1 MMQAAGIGIRS
12 VLRVGGNIVQAR
24 ISARTA
30 LYLEANLTLPA
41 TSENLGY
48 ATRFRSHQWSHAAG
62 EESARGWS
70 NKRAVATA
78 VAAVTAL
85 TGSGALCEVLEE
97 DSGDD
102 SPGDEVV
109 RRGSCNL
116 CEGDS
121 DSMSIYFDAEYE
133 PKKLLGCGTFGVV
146 MQCVHKQ
153 TGRVAA
159 VKMVQ
164 EITGNQEEVE
174 REKMALECL
183 NALAAIKL
191 VSQLA
196 SALQFM
202 HQQDIVHRDLK
213 PENIMALVNSN
224 SKCRGDANENEDV
237 TLKIIDFGRIGGQDT
252 HDDSVGDSV
261 LLASRS
267 PSMSRHDDSHGYV
280 ALGCILYILISGRH
294 PFDLTGCST
303 EEEIVRRVKAE
314 PVSFLLPVWHDVRA
328 ETKELIRGLLEKKP
342 RHRLS
347 AEQVLAH
354 PAIIKATKEFAVC
367 ECSCAYVSFIYQAT
381 TGGDEQDTASPQ
393 QTQASLDEWRY
404 QHRLKD
410 AARHSYNLQRDFPEV
425 SDPEQLSFDKYRRR
439 LEEYNREE
447 YGPSPKKKQKVV
459 FEKVDHAREQKSSNQ
474 DIFRRL
480 QNELSGRTDRR
491 RIGGVRPV
499 VEEHKHFASSK
510 EDNDIG
516 AASDNETKEETE
528 PTEPS
533 NDDEKNVELLSIVEN
548 GTKDETSITAKSRQ
562 EEIAELEVKLRAQH
576 LSRTSK
582 ADRLFYNRLAEREA
596 NTILEEVL
604 LEDIYDIAE
613 DVFDEEEEKSR
624 NKELPPEL
632 LEIEVLIQKY
642 NVDIT
647 RRHLQCMLPGT
658 WLNDEVIN
666 FYFQMMS
673 DRDEALVK
681 AGVLPKRSHFFNSFF
696 YTKIDLFAM
705 DKIFMPVNV
714 GNMHWCM
721 AVIFMTE
728 KRIQYYDS
736 MHGSGAACLKV
747 LLVAHCLHAR
757 YLHDESEHKK
767 KQKFNEEGW
776 RLVTTTPDT
785 PQQNNGSDCGVF
797 SCMFA
802 DYLSQ
807 NKPLSFVQKD
817 IPFHRHRMVLHVSRG
832 YIPLE
837 EEGL

>member
-183 NALAAIKL
+183 ERAGGHQSIVGYEGSYFHNDFHYIVLEYVPGTSLHSFLEKHHTLNATWSLQL

-237 TLKIIDFGRIGGQDT
+237 TLKIIDFGCAGRASQPESADKTRTTTLSGTRCYWPPEVLQCQDMT
-252 HDDSVGDSV
+252 TAMD
-261 LLASRS
+261 
-267 PSMSRHDDSHGYV
+267 MW

-354 PAIIKATKEFAVC
+354 PAIIKATKE
-367 ECSCAYVSFIYQAT
+367 
-381 TGGDEQDTASPQ
+381 
-393 QTQASLDEWRY
+393 L
-404 QHRLKD
+404 
-410 AARHSYNLQRDFPEV
+410 
-425 SDPEQLSFDKYRRR
+425 
-439 LEEYNREE
+439 
-447 YGPSPKKKQKVV
+447 
-459 FEKVDHAREQKSSNQ
+459 
-474 DIFRRL
+474 
-480 QNELSGRTDRR
+480 
-491 RIGGVRPV
+491 
-499 VEEHKHFASSK
+499 
-510 EDNDIG
+510 
-516 AASDNETKEETE
+516 
-528 PTEPS
+528 
-533 NDDEKNVELLSIVEN
+533 
-548 GTKDETSITAKSRQ
+548 
-562 EEIAELEVKLRAQH
+562 
-576 LSRTSK
+576 
-582 ADRLFYNRLAEREA
+582 
-596 NTILEEVL
+596 
-604 LEDIYDIAE
+604 
-613 DVFDEEEEKSR
+613 
-624 NKELPPEL
+624 
-632 LEIEVLIQKY
+632 
-642 NVDIT
+642 
-647 RRHLQCMLPGT
+647 
-658 WLNDEVIN
+658 
-666 FYFQMMS
+666 
-673 DRDEALVK
+673 
-681 AGVLPKRSHFFNSFF
+681 
-696 YTKIDLFAM
+696 
-705 DKIFMPVNV
+705 
-714 GNMHWCM
+714 
-721 AVIFMTE
+721 
-728 KRIQYYDS
+728 
-736 MHGSGAACLKV
+736 
-747 LLVAHCLHAR
+747 
-757 YLHDESEHKK
+757 
-767 KQKFNEEGW
+767 
-776 RLVTTTPDT
+776 
-785 PQQNNGSDCGVF
+785 
-797 SCMFA
+797 
-802 DYLSQ
+802 
-807 NKPLSFVQKD
+807 
-817 IPFHRHRMVLHVSRG
+817 
-832 YIPLE
+832 
-837 EEGL
+837 